1 MGYSLLEK
9 GDGRIWKAGRGCV
22 PSQRYLICSLHES
35 SQVYNSLYKK
45 MGDPRG
51 FIKVMIRSYDR
62 KYGEGAYMW
71 HKAAKLCPDAG
82 VSRACDDFLVKD
94 IIISQAEVEAM
105 PKIKNKNRL
114 YRYIKKLEK
123 QKYRIVDKLTKRF
136 LKDEAKKLK
145 QRKLL
150 KLRRILKKLAKKKGM
165 II

>member
-1 MGYSLLEK
+1 
-9 GDGRIWKAGRGCV
+9 
-22 PSQRYLICSLHES
+22 
-35 SQVYNSLYKK
+35 
-45 MGDPRG
+45 
-51 FIKVMIRSYDR
+51 
-62 KYGEGAYMW
+62 
-71 HKAAKLCPDAG
+71 
-82 VSRACDDFLVKD
+82 
-94 IIISQAEVEAM
+94 M